1 MMCCIPP
8 PPNRPL
14 CLCLSPSLLCP
25 FQCVCIYV
33 CIFVCI
39 AGKIID
45 QINKD
50 GFRIGRM
57 RSLQLTRRDAQVCVY
72 SCVPICVVERAVPVG
87 TIEGQIL
94 KGKFWR

>member
-1 MMCCIPP
+1 MLHLPPASPP
-8 PPNRPL
+8 PLPVSIS
-14 CLCLSPSLLCP
+14 LSPLSPL
-25 FQCVCIYV
+25 QCVCIYV
-33 CIFVCI
+33 CIYVCI